1 MGGGPHNS
9 ASTHL
14 GSALLTFTL
23 TPQSLF
29 SMIEQVFAEI
39 IGGSMRDSDKTKS
52 QLVHGLRDLRRRV
65 SEPQRLQAFRKDQ
78 PAASEEP
85 GTEPETVSIMAHAAL
100 ERKDRERFATP
111 NKIDETLRPELAE
124 CTKPETPREESLLTL
139 KDFVASLPQPVYEI
153 DANGKIL
160 FVNRRAADLS
170 GYSRHELEEDM
181 TAFDLFIPEDR
192 DRMRADIQRVL
203 AGEDL
208 GGDEYTAL
216 SRVD

>member
-1 MGGGPHNS
+1 
-9 ASTHL
+9 
-14 GSALLTFTL
+14 
-23 TPQSLF
+23 
-29 SMIEQVFAEI
+29 MIEQVFAEI

-52 QLVHGLRDLRRRV
+52 QLVHGLRELRRLV
-65 SEPQRLQAFRKDQ
+65 SEPQRLQTFRKDQ

-160 FVNRRAADLS
+160 FVSRRAAES
-170 GYSRHELEEDM
+170 AGYSLHELDVKM
-181 TAFDLFIPEDR
+181 TDFKLFIPGDR
-192 DRMRADIQRVL
+192 DGIGADNRAL

-208 GGDEYTAL
+208 GGDQYMPFW
-216 SRVD
+216 RRDY